1 MFQKTDKVW
10 SSLVIPLRMPGSNP
24 LFDSALTDAL
34 ELELVKQIM
43 GNEKNLCPTSTILRA
58 VTERK

>member
-1 MFQKTDKVW
+1 M
-10 SSLVIPLRMPGSNP
+10 VIPPRMPGPNP

-43 GNEKNLCPTSTILRA
+43 GNEKDLCPTPTILRA